1 MSKRISFA
9 AATPDAAISE
19 TLHDDAGER
28 VVDT

>member
-1 MSKRISFA
+1 MRISFA